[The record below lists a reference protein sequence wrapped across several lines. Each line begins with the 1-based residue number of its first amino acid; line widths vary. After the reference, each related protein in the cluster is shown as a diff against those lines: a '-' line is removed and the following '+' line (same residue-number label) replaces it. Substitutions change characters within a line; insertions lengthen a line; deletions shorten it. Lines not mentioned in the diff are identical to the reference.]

1 MRFEQRVVIVTGAAS
16 GIGRATAEAFNREG
30 ATVIFADLP
39 SSAGEQVAQE
49 SAQASGY
56 PTICVP
62 VDVSDALQMKELMDS
77 TFTRF
82 GRIDVLYSNAGLP
95 MAFTPIEQVTPE
107 YYERLMAVNVKGVF
121 LGAQAVV
128 PYMKSAGRGVLLA
141 TASTAGVRPRPGLSV
156 YGATKAAVIALTK
169 SLALELAE
177 FDIRVNC
184 VNPVATD
191 TPMLNQF
198 IGEMDLEQGR
208 QKFLD
213 TIPLGRLARP
223 WDIAQA
229 VLFLASDEASLMTG
243 VALDVDGG
251 RCI

>member
-16 GIGRATAEAFNREG
+16 GIGRATAEAFNQEG

-39 SSAGEQVAQE
+39 TSSGEQVARE
-49 SAQASGY
+49 STAQNGFPA
-56 PTICVP
+56 IFIP
-62 VDVSDALQMKELMDS
+62 VDVSDAGQMKALMDS
-77 TFTRF
+77 TFSRF
-82 GRIDVLYSNAGLP
+82 GRIDVLYSNAGVP
-95 MAFTPIEQVTPE
+95 MAFTPIEQVTLE
-107 YYERLMAVNVKGVF
+107 YYERVMTVNVKGVF
-121 LGAQAVV
+121 LGAQSVV
-128 PYMKSAGRGVLLA
+128 PYMKEAGRGVILA
-141 TASTAGVRPRPGLSV
+141 TASTAAVRPRPGLSV
-156 YGATKAAVIALTK
+156 YGASKAAVIALTK
-169 SLALELAE
+169 SLALELAG
-177 FDIRVNC
+177 FGIRVNC

-208 QKFLD
+208 QKFLN